1 MMRDISNI
9 FNVYKTKEEIP
20 FYLLSKSVSF
30 PTDNED
36 IYKYVYISENTPWTI
51 LSWQIYGTIDYWWVL
66 CSLNKDAPFY
76 AKKETNVKYIPYNT
90 LEKILTYI

>member
-51 LSWQIYGTIDYWWVL
+51 LSW
-66 CSLNKDAPFY
+66 
-76 AKKETNVKYIPYNT
+76 
-90 LEKILTYI
+90 